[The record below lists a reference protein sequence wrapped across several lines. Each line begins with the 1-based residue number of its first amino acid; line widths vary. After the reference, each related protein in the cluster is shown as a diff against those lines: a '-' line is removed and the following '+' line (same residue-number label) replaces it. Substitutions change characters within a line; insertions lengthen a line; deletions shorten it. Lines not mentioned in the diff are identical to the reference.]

1 MNPTVV
7 SNVRSVYNNSVTK
20 NLKTIVHRPQS
31 PRQFFERIYGHLENS
46 NSNNNVVDVNNMKPI
61 SPLASELSSSPDLID
76 R

>member
-1 MNPTVV
+1 MNSTEVT
-7 SNVRSVYNNSVTK
+7 NVRSVYSNSVNK

-46 NSNNNVVDVNNMKPI
+46 SNNNELDVNNIKPI
-61 SPLASELSSSPDLID
+61 SPLASEISSSPDLID

>member
-1 MNPTVV
+1 MNSTGV
-7 SNVRSVYNNSVTK
+7 SNVRSTYNNSVNK

-31 PRQFFERIYGHLENS
+31 PRQFFERIYGHLENT
-46 NSNNNVVDVNNMKPI
+46 SNNNVVDVNNIKPI

>member
-1 MNPTVV
+1 MNSTTV
-7 SNVRSVYNNSVTK
+7 SNVRSAYNNSVNK

-46 NSNNNVVDVNNMKPI
+46 SNNNVDVNHIKPI
-61 SPLASELSSSPDLID
+61 SPIASELSSSPDLID